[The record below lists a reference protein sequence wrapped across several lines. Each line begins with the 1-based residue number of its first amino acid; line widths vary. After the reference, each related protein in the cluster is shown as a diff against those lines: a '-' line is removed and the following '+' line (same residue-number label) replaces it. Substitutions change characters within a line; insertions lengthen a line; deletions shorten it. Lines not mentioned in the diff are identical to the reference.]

1 MAKLKP
7 LNDMEKIFV
16 AAYRVSGSAASA
28 GKKAG
33 YAESTANTK
42 CPGWVKTGKDCTKP
56 HIRAALDKKT
66 DKICD
71 KYEVTT
77 EKIVQGFAEI
87 AFAPR
92 TLVPVEE
99 GGEAEMP
106 VKDSDKI
113 KALENLGKHKN
124 IYADSEKN
132 GNDVVHNILVE
143 FKQDTSGTAKGVA
156 VARSRS
162 KYRG

>member
-1 MAKLKP
+1 M
-7 LNDMEKIFV
+7 
-16 AAYRVSGSAASA
+16 
-28 GKKAG
+28 
-33 YAESTANTK
+33 
-42 CPGWVKTGKDCTKP
+42 WVVDSSHCTKP
-56 HIRAALDKKT
+56 HVRAAVAKKT

-77 EKIVQGFAEI
+77 EKIVRGFAEL
-87 AFAPR
+87 AFAKR
-92 TLVPVEE
+92 TSPLEE
-99 GGEAEMP
+99 LH

-124 IYADSEKN
+124 IYADSDKN